1 MDDEGSALSVVVS
14 VAAMEFWEAE
24 EGRGCDL
31 IVAAERRG
39 RRERG
44 TKTAGAIGI

>member
-31 IVAAERRG
+31 LVAAAERRG
-39 RRERG
+39 SRRERG
-44 TKTAGAIGI
+44 TTGEIGI